1 MLFKMDPKLI
11 LISVVLAADS
21 WECSPFAILKQ
32 LWTEYSSYEVTYTCI
47 FKVD

>member
-1 MLFKMDPKLI
+1 MLIKMEPNLI

-21 WECSPFAILKQ
+21 WECLPFAILKQ
-32 LWTEYSSYEVTYTCI
+32 LWTEYSSHEVTCI